1 MLVADYYDFVK
12 IIKLLIGV
20 VNSAVK
26 QSGLW
31 WFVQEALAASHPQ
44 KVSGWAFGLCHLLI
58 ISCYLVILLLWLNWI
73 CWFVLLFYLL
83 MYIVRPHIW
92 EFRQPAIKTPYIRY
106 LRCLLGRFLQR
117 SLAWDLFRHLWLTH
131 RRPYTTRFR
140 HHLGLHPLEI
150 SLLNFIFHFI
160 IQSIIYY
167 F

>member
-1 MLVADYYDFVK
+1 
-12 IIKLLIGV
+12 
-20 VNSAVK
+20 
-26 QSGLW
+26 
-31 WFVQEALAASHPQ
+31 
-44 KVSGWAFGLCHLLI
+44 
-58 ISCYLVILLLWLNWI
+58 
-73 CWFVLLFYLL
+73 

-117 SLAWDLFRHLWLTH
+117 SLAWDLFRHLWLTQ

-160 IQSIIYY
+160 ILSIIYY
-167 F
+167 FYLNIFIHLWHVHHISHLDCLLIASIFLCLKHFFVEAECVIAWIILGLYSVISHRYFGIHFVLRVF